1 MRRAMLVLQGQS
13 PQESTTSGY
22 PFPYDHPYFGQI
34 FLAVILKIIGYP
46 GSLIISPSPSSS
58 VNSILHSIQMLYLA
72 PRVLMGILAVIDTFL
87 IYKISECRYN
97 RKVALI
103 ASVLFAVMPMSWM
116 LRRIYLDSI
125 LTPFLLSSVLFAL
138 YYNNNPKTTYSTRK
152 NIVSLLLSGAFLG
165 LAIFTKIPAL
175 AITPLAI
182 FLVYHGGHGKNLKLL
197 GLWLVPVVLIPLIW
211 LAYSVSIGQ
220 FDLWLKDVL
229 WQAHRHRTLIESITA
244 LFQMDPVLLILGLGG
259 VIFAVI
265 RRDLFPVLWAGF
277 FVIFFAAIGWVQ
289 YFHWIP
295 VIPAFCIA
303 TARLIEYLSSKI
315 SKTKVQKV
323 LALSFSPSSPYVLT
337 AAVGIFGLVSTAM
350 LITMNVNASY
360 FNIDSLI
367 VQHIPDNSKVTII
380 GSHWWIWNNLWVSQY
395 IFHKNFEFI
404 DPHFDPFFKKA
415 VESQNVL
422 FISDRTFA
430 QAISKDP
437 FVITKTSNGVD
448 HIERIFTL
456 YRNTHPIAYV
466 IDSTGRYNNS
476 YQYPYTS
483 LQVMVEN
490 ENRGQGLVQIR
501 TNYQ

>member
-1 MRRAMLVLQGQS
+1 ML
-13 PQESTTSGY
+13 
-22 PFPYDHPYFGQI
+22 
-34 FLAVILKIIGYP
+34 
-46 GSLIISPSPSSS
+46 
-58 VNSILHSIQMLYLA
+58 
-72 PRVLMGILAVIDTFL
+72 
-87 IYKISECRYN
+87 
-97 RKVALI
+97 
-103 ASVLFAVMPMSWM
+103 
-116 LRRIYLDSI
+116 
-125 LTPFLLSSVLFAL
+125 
-138 YYNNNPKTTYSTRK
+138 
-152 NIVSLLLSGAFLG
+152 
-165 LAIFTKIPAL
+165 
-175 AITPLAI
+175 
-182 FLVYHGGHGKNLKLL
+182 
-197 GLWLVPVVLIPLIW
+197 
-211 LAYSVSIGQ
+211 
-220 FDLWLKDVL
+220 
-229 WQAHRHRTLIESITA
+229 
-244 LFQMDPVLLILGLGG
+244 
-259 VIFAVI
+259 
-265 RRDLFPVLWAGF
+265 
-277 FVIFFAAIGWVQ
+277 AIGWVQ

-303 TARLIEYLSSKI
+303 AARLIEYLSSKI

-323 LALSFSPSSPYVLT
+323 LSSSSLSSPYVLT
-337 AAVGIFGLVSTAM
+337 AAVGIFGLVSTTA
-350 LITMNVNASY
+350 LITTNVNASY

-395 IFHKNFEFI
+395 IFHKNFDFI

-466 IDSTGRYNNS
+466 IDSTGRYNNP

-483 LQVMVEN
+483 LQVMVQN

-501 TNYQ
+501 TNYH